1 MILSYVRFGV
11 ALNSRVGY
19 LSSGLVYDMQFH
31 TAITVM
37 KMRLKHVGM
46 IVFSFV
52 CRIEIRSNEAT

>member
-1 MILSYVRFGV
+1 MFEV

-31 TAITVM
+31 AAITVM